1 MLLGFDATTIR
12 GNKSGVGYY
21 TSRLVEHLTA
31 EGGASNPIDEL
42 LILLNRLVKLERGV
56 VKLHFKDHGVELT
69 RKFESLRARESD
81 PAESYSELPH
91 VGSA

>member
-42 LILLNRLVKLERGV
+42 LILSNR
-56 VKLHFKDHGVELT
+56 HVELPNAP
-69 RKFESLRARESD
+69 RCRVVSEGRFPLRAIWM
-81 PAESYSELPH
+81 
-91 VGSA
+91 